1 MRHQRVRLAMLAIAD
16 GLGDAQAY
24 WAEYRDHHPAALLEP
39 RLAAR
44 VARRLTAADQ
54 PEQALALLE
63 AVPLRQGLRTDGYR
77 RWLDASL
84 TALEALGRRE
94 EAQRLRLAFALER
107 LSLPHLRDHL
117 RLLPAFE
124 DEPAREEALDSVLR
138 HPNGPAALDFLHR
151 WPDRGRAARLILER
165 PDQLHGAPQRVLESI
180 AGVLEG
186 SQPLAAT
193 ICLRLMVEWILD
205 TAQSN
210 RYQHA
215 ARHVA
220 SCRRLAAAIADWG
233 RIPPHNVYIRNLLR
247 DYGHRQAFARRL
259 DLDNLLADDAPAPY
273 SNDP

>member
-1 MRHQRVRLAMLAIAD
+1 M
-16 GLGDAQAY
+16 
-24 WAEYRDHHPAALLEP
+24 
-39 RLAAR
+39 
-44 VARRLTAADQ
+44 
-54 PEQALALLE
+54 
-63 AVPLRQGLRTDGYR
+63 
-77 RWLDASL
+77 
-84 TALEALGRRE
+84 
-94 EAQRLRLAFALER
+94 
-107 LSLPHLRDHL
+107 
-117 RLLPAFE
+117 
-124 DEPAREEALDSVLR
+124 
-138 HPNGPAALDFLHR
+138 
-151 WPDRGRAARLILER
+151 
-165 PDQLHGAPQRVLESI
+165 LESI

-233 RIPPHNVYIRNLLR
+233 RIPPHNVYIRHLLR

-259 DLDNLLADDAPAPY
+259 DLDNLLADEAPAPY